1 MPRKRCL
8 GNAASDNICEIAVA
22 CVCVCVACMNA
33 CVYVRVFQCIRYVT
47 ASGSV
52 STLTLFAPDP
62 SLVLSG
68 MQNICSKDDGTKAQR
83 PSGAG
88 SSTPAGTEGPVLAAE
103 SPKTLQRQCKDNRSA
118 RNLVQWLTDA
128 GGTLPANRLV
138 EF

>member
-1 MPRKRCL
+1 MSILNHSTHKV
-8 GNAASDNICEIAVA
+8 EIAGA
-22 CVCVCVACMNA
+22 CVCVCVACINA

-52 STLTLFAPDP
+52 RPLTLFEPDP

-88 SSTPAGTEGPVLAAE
+88 SSTPAGTEGPVLAA
-103 SPKTLQRQCKDNRSA
+103 SDITQSDMCHS
-118 RNLVQWLTDA
+118 
-128 GGTLPANRLV
+128 RLWAV
-138 EF
+138 AVRCGVRPPVVPLSDRGQ